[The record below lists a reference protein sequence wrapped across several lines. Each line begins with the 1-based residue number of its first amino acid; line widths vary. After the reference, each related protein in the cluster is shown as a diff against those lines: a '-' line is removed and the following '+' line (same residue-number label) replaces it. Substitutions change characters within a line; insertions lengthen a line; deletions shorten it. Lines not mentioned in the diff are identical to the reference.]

1 MFFTGRQHAGEN
13 LEAVLRQ
20 RSADLSPPLQRCE
33 GLARNEPQEGQTLLG
48 GCLAHGRRGL
58 VEVAPHFPEECR
70 HVVESVRSV
79 DQWDAQAQAQGLPP
93 EARLHFPQ
101 AHSPPV
107 MEALKTWREC
117 AARPVAALE
126 LPGNAGAR
134 PPRDRPR
141 WNGAA
146 QLPFHVEES
155 LHGPALPRP
164 QQF

>member
-126 LPGNAGAR
+126 LPGNAGDR
-134 PPRDRPR
+134 PPP
-141 WNGAA
+141 
-146 QLPFHVEES
+146 
-155 LHGPALPRP
+155 
-164 QQF
+164 